1 MGNCSQEENMTLSLK
16 FISLPECVAWLTVYG
31 IEAVAIVMLN
41 ALTTIIYLKER
52 SLRKPSMYLVI
63 NLAITDILI
72 GGLLILHAWFLGSDC
87 NFWTS
92 DLNELCNLVIVALF
106 RFFPLASATN
116 LAAIS
121 LERTHAIFRPFAH
134 RLVKKKIFGAAVVAV
149 WTIAGL
155 TSTISVFN
163 VYLDSVLESS
173 HFFYMS
179 YLSIYSL
186 CLFVILVSY
195 TSIAVRIMCGNQ
207 PHHHGA
213 SNRERKLTKTLFI
226 ATVASILP
234 TLPYVIR
241 WFLPT
246 LSHPL
251 PTNSTWFQ
259 LSELSNFLFCANSLI
274 NPVLYTFRIPEFKR
288 ALFSLLRCGRQSWP
302 EQVFAL
308 NDRPVR
314 ST

>member
-1 MGNCSQEENMTLSLK
+1 MTLSLK
-16 FISLPECVAWLTVYG
+16 LISSSECVAWLTVYG

-41 ALTTIIYLKER
+41 ALTIIIYLKER

-63 NLAITDILI
+63 NLAIADILI
-72 GGLLILHAWFLGSDC
+72 GGLLILHVWFLGSDC

-92 DLNELCNLVIVALF
+92 DLNELSNLVMIALF
-106 RFFPLASATN
+106 RFLPLASATN

-163 VYLDSVLESS
+163 VYLDSVMESS
-173 HFFYMS
+173 LSFYMP
-179 YLSIYSL
+179 YWSIYSL
-186 CLFVILVSY
+186 CIFVILVSY

-234 TLPYVIR
+234 APPYVIFP
-241 WFLPT
+241 FLSI

-251 PTNSTWFQ
+251 PINSTWFQ
-259 LSELSNFLFCANSLI
+259 LIEFSSFLFFANSLI
-274 NPVLYTFRIPEFKR
+274 NPVLYTFRVPEFKR
-288 ALFSLLRCGRQSWP
+288 ALFFLLRCGRQSGP

-314 ST
+314 TT